1 MKQLFLTTLS
11 LVLMTGFLGTQTS
24 CSRAAT
30 PAHYTGNQL
39 MLGSGGGVTGFATT
53 YYLLANGKL
62 FSRSSRDT
70 VFTFIGRQT
79 RANTKRV
86 FEMAEQDCAIKT
98 TNFNHPGNTYKFAQ
112 WKKGEE
118 SYRVT
123 WGDISE
129 TVPASYPR
137 LYTSFMTM
145 LPISETLH

>member
-1 MKQLFLTTLS
+1 
-11 LVLMTGFLGTQTS
+11 
-24 CSRAAT
+24 
-30 PAHYTGNQL
+30 